1 MKFSFSI
8 VTKIKKTVLF
18 IVSFFCF
25 NSCFSQTDKQ
35 NIKVVTDT
43 EPSFPKGDNALYSY
57 VLYNLNYSEE
67 SKIKYVQGEVTIS
80 FDVKQDSTVSNAI
93 VISGVGFGVDEEV
106 KRLIQTLKFSPGVQ
120 NGTVVKMNTM
130 YSFPVKA
137 H

>member
-1 MKFSFSI
+1 
-8 VTKIKKTVLF
+8 
-18 IVSFFCF
+18 
-25 NSCFSQTDKQ
+25 
-35 NIKVVTDT
+35 VVTDT

-120 NGTVVKMNTM
+120 NGTVVKMNTI

>member
-106 KRLIQTLKFSPGVQ
+106 KRLIQTLKFSPGGQ